1 MRTKTILAWIFRILA
16 ALLMFQTLFYKFSAA
31 PEPVY
36 IFSRLGMEPWGRI
49 GSGLAELVA
58 SVGLLIPRTTRYGAL
73 LGLGIMLGAVAAHI
87 FVIGIVVHVNGGPG
101 DNGQLFIYALLV
113 LISCAYL
120 LWTERHQLLPFNPK
134 KISQL

>member
-1 MRTKTILAWIFRILA
+1 MRTKTILSWIFRILA

-36 IFSRLGMEPWGRI
+36 IFSKLGMEPWGRV

-58 SVGLLIPRTTRYGAL
+58 SVLLLIPRTTRFGAL
-73 LGLGIMLGAVAAHI
+73 LGLGIMVGALAAHI

-113 LISCAYL
+113 LISCLYL
-120 LWTERHQLLPFNPK
+120 LWTERNKLLSFNAKKMIQL
-134 KISQL
+134 